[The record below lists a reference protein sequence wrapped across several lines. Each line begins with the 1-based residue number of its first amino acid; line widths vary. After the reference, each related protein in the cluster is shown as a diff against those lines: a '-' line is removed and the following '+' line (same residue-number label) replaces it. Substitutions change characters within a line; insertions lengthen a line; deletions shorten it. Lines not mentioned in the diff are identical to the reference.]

1 MIDKFEIVEWRNI
14 LVTVLE
20 NFWND
25 SPTLFI
31 LVYQRLKFVCM
42 LECKGLNP
50 FEIFSEKG
58 NINHILCSRELRYCF
73 SKVFHVQHCNILQQI
88 NSHLAAVIQSRN
100 RGRKN

>member
-1 MIDKFEIVEWRNI
+1 MIDKFEIVECRNI

-25 SPTLFI
+25 KSYSIHFGISKT
-31 LVYQRLKFVCM
+31 KVCM
-42 LECKGLNP
+42 HAGSKGLNP

-100 RGRKN
+100 TGRKN